1 MGAFIGA
8 TVAGLVVCLIIGAI
22 SIDDAYGYYGRRR
35 KLDVFDWIKATF
47 FGLIGGAIAWFGF
60 SIILIAV
67 FSALTP
73 HTYKQSEIPIVAL
86 QDNLGVQG
94 SFFLGTGTIDSTPSY
109 AFYINEGAA
118 KRFISVGADDV
129 TVFDNS
135 DRPYVTQR
143 HSCEL
148 TVRWL
153 SPCFSDGR
161 KYTEIHV
168 PAGTIRTD
176 LVLDAK

>member
-8 TVAGLVVCLIIGAI
+8 TIIGLICCLIVGGIAL
-22 SIDDAYGYYGRRR
+22 DDRPYGYWQ
-35 KLDVFDWIKATF
+35 KPDVFDWIRAVF
-47 FGLIGGAIAWFGF
+47 FGLIAGTVGFFG
-60 SIILIAV
+60 STIILAAV
-67 FSALTP
+67 FSAFTP

-86 QDNLGVQG
+86 QDNLSTQG

-109 AFYINEGAA
+109 AFYINEGGA
-118 KRFISVGADDV
+118 KRFISVGAGDV

-153 SPCFSDGR
+153 GPCFTDGR